1 MAREKALRSTE
12 EAWVRAHREMDIEA
26 IREMLDDDY
35 TQLKADGTLI
45 GKQALI
51 DSYSSG
57 NRYWE
62 IAKSDPIKIQIM
74 GDIGLLFGKWRGK
87 GENQG
92 SPFDYSAYFLAVY
105 RMSGGK
111 WRLLADASLEQ

>member
-1 MAREKALRSTE
+1 MDKEKALRSTE
-12 EAWVRAHREMDIEA
+12 QEWVRAHCEMNIEA
-26 IREMLDDDY
+26 IREILDDEY

-45 GKQALI
+45 GKQALL

-87 GENQG
+87 GINQG
-92 SPFDYSAYFLAVY
+92 KPFDYAAYFLAVY
-105 RMSGGK
+105 RMQSGK
-111 WRLLADASLEQ
+111 WRLLADASLE